1 MAPRNLKI
9 ELQKE
14 IQKVANSKFL
24 KEFSKQL
31 NGYEK
36 RVKEVVRDFNLRSQ
50 EARKKSKKQMD
61 QFTKRLNKTRKDV
74 EKTLKSLIN
83 EESRLLNKSF
93 NELVS
98 HLKDLSEQDEK
109 AAAKASAP
117 KKRAKKKTAP
127 KKKRLQTL
135 KNLHESHKEELGE
148 QGVATRTEDAP
159 SPTTV
164 Q

>member
-1 MAPRNLKI
+1 MAPRNLKVEI
-9 ELQKE
+9 QKE

-36 RVKEVVRDFNLRSQ
+36 KVRDVVRDFNLRSQ
-50 EARKKSKKQMD
+50 EARSKSKKQMD

-98 HLKDLSEQDEK
+98 HLKELSEQES
-109 AAAKASAP
+109 AKKAP
-117 KKRAKKKTAP
+117 KKKAATKKKSAP

-135 KNLHESHKEELGE
+135 KNLHESHKEEASE
-148 QGVATRTEDAP
+148 KGVGASSTEEAAP
-159 SPTTV
+159 SPV